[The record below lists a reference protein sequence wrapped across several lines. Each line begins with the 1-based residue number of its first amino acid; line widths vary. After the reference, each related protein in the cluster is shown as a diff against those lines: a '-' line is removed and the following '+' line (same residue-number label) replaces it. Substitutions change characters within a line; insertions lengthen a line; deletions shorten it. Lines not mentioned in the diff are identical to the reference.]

1 MPRALWKG
9 AISFGLVN
17 IPVGLYSA
25 EDRKEMSFSML
36 DRRDMSPVGYHR
48 VNKESGKEVPWKEI
62 VKGYEYRKG
71 KYVVLTDEDFRRANV
86 KATQTVDIVGFVEAS
101 EIPPIYF
108 DSPYY
113 LAPEKRG
120 EKAYALLREALRQ
133 SGKVGVASVVIRKR
147 QHLAAVIPLENIL
160 VLDTMRYHDELKAW
174 SSLDVPAEGMRSA
187 KLNQKE
193 VDMALRLI
201 EEMSEDWKPQ
211 KYKDT
216 YREDILA
223 RIKQKV
229 KAGDT
234 EEVTEPEEEEKPQKA
249 EIIDLMSLLKKSVEG
264 QGRAAKPAAA
274 SHRRPAA
281 RRARPATKQPPRAR
295 PHPERRRHA

>member
-48 VNKESGKEVPWKEI
+48 VNKESGEEVPWKEI

-86 KATQTVDIVGFVEAS
+86 KATQTVDIVSFVEAS

-133 SGKVGVASVVIRKR
+133 SGKVGVANVVIRKR
-147 QHLAAVIPLENIL
+147 QHLAAIIPLDNIL
-160 VLDTMRYHDELKAW
+160 VLDTMRYHDELKAR
-174 SSLDVPAEGMRSA
+174 SSLDVPAEGMKGA

-211 KYKDT
+211 KYRDT

-234 EEVTEPEEEEKPQKA
+234 EELTEPEEEEKPQKA

-264 QGRAAKPAAA
+264 QGKAAKPAP

-281 RRARPATKQPPRAR
+281 RRARSATKQPSRAR
-295 PHPERRRHA
+295 PDPERRRHA